1 MGGWVG
7 GYLTTHGWQNY
18 VGLDV
23 EAPADIVG
31 DIRNWAEL
39 GLDAESFDVIIA
51 FEVVEHIAIFSELYD
66 LLKPGGVLM
75 VTTPL
80 PHMDWACQIL
90 EAMGLNQRRTS
101 PHTQLIYFEDIPL
114 FERIDTRIVGL
125 MSQWGEFRKP
135 LHPGSRPNS
144 TLSH

>member
-1 MGGWVG
+1 MPLLSEYARRKKINFFLKDISKDAKILEVGSGEGWVG
-7 GYLTTHGWQNY
+7 EYLTRHGWKNY

-31 DIRNWAEL
+31 DIRNWAKL
-39 GLDAESFDVIIA
+39 GLHLESFDVIIA
-51 FEVVEHIAIFSELYD
+51 FEVVERVAIFPALYD
-66 LLKPGGVLM
+66 LLRPGGLM

-101 PHTQLIYFEDIPL
+101 PQPT
-114 FERIDTRIVGL
+114 
-125 MSQWGEFRKP
+125 
-135 LHPGSRPNS
+135 
-144 TLSH
+144 